1 MPPAGIRWRQVRL
14 LLLTVLA
21 VLLAAC
27 GGGAGPAVTTAA
39 PVLPPETTSTAPVAT
54 TTTVAADT
62 TSTAAAI
69 TATTGTAPAGAVV
82 EVVVAD
88 GEVTG
93 GGRVEVDLGEEVV
106 LRVTS
111 DVADEVHIHG
121 YDLRAEVA
129 AGGTIE
135 IAFTAAV
142 PGIFEVELEGL
153 RLPLV
158 DLEVGG

>member
-1 MPPAGIRWRQVRL
+1 MRLRL
-14 LLLTVLA
+14 LVPLA
-21 VLLAAC
+21 LLLAAC

-39 PVLPPETTSTAPVAT
+39 PVLPAET
-54 TTTVAADT
+54 TTTAPIESTTTVVAET
-62 TSTAAAI
+62 TSTAAA
-69 TATTGTAPAGAVV
+69 TTTTTSTAPAGTLV
-82 EVVVAD
+82 EMVVAN

-93 GGRVEVDLGEEVV
+93 GGRVEVDLGEQVV

-135 IAFTAAV
+135 IAFAAEV
-142 PGIFEVELEGL
+142 PGVFEVELEGL